1 MTGKAVY
8 RWFIV
13 SKTENEIVVNI
24 KDLRPSMYVLLNMS
38 DGTREVVRFIKGEFY
53 KLKNC

>member
-1 MTGKAVY
+1 MGIYDMTGKAVY

-24 KDLRPSMYVLLNMS
+24 KDLRPSMYVLLLNMS
-38 DGTREVVRFIKGEFY
+38 DGTREVVRFIKE
-53 KLKNC
+53 